1 MQEQFLGSQFNEIL
15 KYRQAFKLTFTT
27 LVALTGTESMDK
39 SNKILLSE
47 DVDVQKKTVQK
58 LQVQLVSVLGNN
70 VCTSITVSH
79 CMIHAFTYVWENNCI
94 QTKTLIYLYP
104 M

>member
-1 MQEQFLGSQFNEIL
+1 
-15 KYRQAFKLTFTT
+15 
-27 LVALTGTESMDK
+27 MDK
-39 SNKILLSE
+39 SNQILLSE
-47 DVDVQKKTVQK
+47 DMDVQKKMQK

-79 CMIHAFTYVWENNCI
+79 CMIQAFTYVWENNCI